1 MKKSTSSHT
10 IRFALLI
17 IFLVVSLSGCG
28 GESGKPIDMQVLRA
42 DTTWSGNVIVKG
54 DVRVARGVTLTIQPG
69 TVVRFAKIEADGP
82 QNLHKTNDNNF
93 SRAELIVRG
102 ILVAQGTQNKRIVF
116 TSAERSPS
124 PGDWGAINF
133 LDSRSNVIEHCE
145 ISYADT
151 GLHGHGVE
159 MSVKNCYVHDN
170 GVAVAFNNK
179 EEFRT
184 SSVVN
189 VVNSQIRNNS
199 GGILCGKDTR
209 SKLTNNEINNN
220 ELYGVFIKAASTSYV
235 SLNDITGNGKGVLV
249 YASRGARINK
259 NNITDSVDYHISLLE
274 GQRAGVNARNNW
286 FGTTD
291 ASKIKAR
298 IWDQDEERQLGRVDF
313 SGYAQN
319 PIEGAGLEG

>member
-1 MKKSTSSHT
+1 VKK
-10 IRFALLI
+10 LI
-17 IFLVVSLSGCG
+17 KFREVTLGVLCVFLITGLSGCG

-42 DTTWSGNVIVKG
+42 DTTWSGNVIIKG

-102 ILVAQGTQNKRIVF
+102 ILVARGTQNKRIVF

-199 GGILCGKDTR
+199 GGVLCGKGTR

-286 FGTTD
+286 FGTTNVRE
-291 ASKIKAR
+291 IKNL

-313 SGYAQN
+313 SGYVQS
-319 PIEGAGLEG
+319 PIEEAGLGS